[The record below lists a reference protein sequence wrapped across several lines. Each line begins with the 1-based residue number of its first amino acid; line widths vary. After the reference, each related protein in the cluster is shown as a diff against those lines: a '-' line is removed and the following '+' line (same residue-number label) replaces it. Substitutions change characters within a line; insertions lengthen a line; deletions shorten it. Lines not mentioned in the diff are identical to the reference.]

1 MITASR
7 IAHNLVSIFIPS
19 SLFGSARTV
28 YAHWD
33 GTGWSLSS
41 GRRPTSAMLDAIDRL
56 PLSFDGVKGR
66 K

>member
-1 MITASR
+1 VIKADR
-7 IAHNLVSIFIPS
+7 IAHNLVSLVVPS
-19 SLFGSARTV
+19 SLFRRARVV

-41 GRRPTSAMLDAIDRL
+41 GRRPTTAMLDAIDRL
-56 PLSFDGVKGR
+56 PLAFDGTRGR